1 MKQKT
6 EIIKLEKKRRM
17 HVFISEEFLVE
28 VFSGLISEVTR
39 DRFDLKV
46 AVTTYADELL
56 NLSKR
61 RPFDLFVLFLNN
73 VIFPDENLPGEDR
86 IRKALRLL
94 IHLKT
99 RYRKPIIC
107 LYGYPDD
114 PSYERQAKLAGADF
128 VFRAPCDAAPLR
140 EALEECLGDTLIP
153 KVLLVDDERTI
164 LDVLKQVLGDYRD
177 TFSVLTASDG
187 FIAKDKLKKN
197 AVSLV
202 VTNLNMPG
210 INGFELLDYIKV
222 NYPDIPV
229 IICSGYHGLEKSE
242 LAREKGAV
250 AYFRKPCKIE
260 DLAGTIRSFLK

>member
-1 MKQKT
+1 MHKR
-6 EIIKLEKKRRM
+6 KKRRM

-28 VFSGLISEVTR
+28 LFSGLISEVTR

-73 VIFPDENLPGEDR
+73 VIFPDENPPGEDR

-94 IHLKT
+94 IHLKA

-114 PSYERQAKLAGADF
+114 PSYGRQTKLAGADF
-128 VFRAPCDAAPLR
+128 AFRAPCDAAPLR
-140 EALEECLGDTLIP
+140 EALEECLEDTLRP
-153 KVLLVDDERTI
+153 KVLLVDDERSI
-164 LDVLKQVLGDYRD
+164 LDTLKQVFWDYRD
-177 TFSVLTASDG
+177 TFSVLTATDG
-187 FIAKDKLKKN
+187 FIAKKKLKQN
-197 AVSLV
+197 TISLV
-202 VTNLNMPG
+202 ITNLNMPG
-210 INGFELLDYIKV
+210 INGFELLDHIKA

-229 IICSGYHGLEKSE
+229 IILSGYHSPEKSE
-242 LAREKGAV
+242 LARKKGAV
-250 AYFRKPCKIE
+250 AYLRKPFKIE
-260 DLAGTIRSFLK
+260 ELVRAVRSILK